1 MATLLLVEDR
11 APLRQMFAK
20 FLSQLGHEV
29 REAESAEQGLL
40 LLRESEV
47 AFVLA
52 DYMLPGM
59 DGIQFL
65 MRLTEIECQAP
76 VVLMT
81 AFGEVKTAV
90 TAMKQGAF
98 DFLEKPVDLDHLR
111 LVLQRALELR
121 SLKNE
126 QQILHREA
134 ACGKT
139 LVGSAPSLLAVLA
152 LADRLAQSRTH
163 ALILGESGTG
173 KELLARR
180 IHEQSPRFARAFV
193 SLNCASIP
201 AELLE
206 SELFGHEKGSFTGA
220 HARKLGLFEMAEGGS
235 LFLDEIGELPLSLQ
249 PKLLRAIQEG
259 EFRRVGGSQVIK
271 ADLRLIFATNR
282 DLEAEVRLGRFRED
296 LYFRISIFP
305 ITMPPLRN
313 RMEDLQTLA
322 LHFLARFGHPQK
334 RLDPEVLAALSRYP
348 WPGNVR
354 ELENALERAV
364 ILSRDGVIRREHL
377 PESLVADSVR
387 LVVPLNL
394 HHTIKENL
402 AQVEELVEQ
411 RLIDWVLRDCQGN
424 KEVAARRLGV
434 SVRTLYN
441 RLQEGKGQKED
452 GL

>member
-1 MATLLLVEDR
+1 MATLLIVEDR
-11 APLRQMFAK
+11 DPLRQMFAK
-20 FLSQLGHEV
+20 FLGQLGHEV

-65 MRLTEIECQAP
+65 KRLKEIECLAP

-90 TAMKQGAF
+90 TAMKSGAF
-98 DFLEKPVDLDHLR
+98 DFLEKPVDLEHLR

-126 QQILHREA
+126 QQILQREA
-134 ACGKT
+134 ALGKS
-139 LVGSAPSLLAVLA
+139 LVGSAPALQAVLV

-180 IHEQSPRFARAFV
+180 IHEQSPRSGRAFV

-206 SELFGHEKGSFTGA
+206 SELFGHEKGAFTGA

-235 LFLDEIGELPLSLQ
+235 LFLDEIGELPLPLQ

-305 ITMPPLRN
+305 ITMPPLRQ
-313 RMEDLQTLA
+313 RMEDLEPLA
-322 LHFLARFGHPQK
+322 LHFLARFGQPQK
-334 RLDPEVLAALSRYP
+334 RLDSSVLAALSRYP

-354 ELENALERAV
+354 ELENVLERAV
-364 ILSRDGVIRREHL
+364 ILSREGEIRREHL
-377 PESLVADSVR
+377 PDSLVADSVR
-387 LVVPLNL
+387 LLVPLNL
-394 HHTIKENL
+394 HGTLKENL
-402 AQVEELVEQ
+402 AHLAPLVEE
-411 RLIDWVLRDCQGN
+411 RLIEWVLRDCQGN

-441 RLQEGKGQKED
+441 RLQQGKS
-452 GL
+452 